1 MNRKIIKGIL
11 NKKLNDWTSTIE
23 DPIVQELARKNTIVT
38 GGAIASLLLGEEVK
52 DFDLY
57 FKNKETT
64 LAIANYYVNNFNDSK
79 KSKIAEVKCVT
90 DLMGEDRVKIVIS
103 SRGVAV
109 EDGKESVLESPFED
123 AVQTLSDAD
132 HVDAKLSDTEG
143 DIQKSYRP
151 VFLSSNAITL
161 SDKIQLVVRFFGDA
175 DQVHKSYDFVHCT
188 NWFDYGSK
196 ELILKAEA
204 LECLINKELKYQGSR
219 YPVCSVIRTRKFI
232 QRGFHINAG
241 SYLKMCFQ
249 ISNLD
254 LNNIEVLEDQLI
266 GVDSAYFSMLI
277 DALKSKQESDPN
289 FRVDSGYLSSL
300 IDKIF

>member
-109 EDGKESVLESPFED
+109 EDGKESVLESPDFRCLHD
-123 AVQTLSDAD
+123 PW
-132 HVDAKLSDTEG
+132 HV
-143 DIQKSYRP
+143 
-151 VFLSSNAITL
+151 
-161 SDKIQLVVRFFGDA
+161 
-175 DQVHKSYDFVHCT
+175 
-188 NWFDYGSK
+188 
-196 ELILKAEA
+196 
-204 LECLINKELKYQGSR
+204 
-219 YPVCSVIRTRKFI
+219 
-232 QRGFHINAG
+232 
-241 SYLKMCFQ
+241 
-249 ISNLD
+249 
-254 LNNIEVLEDQLI
+254 
-266 GVDSAYFSMLI
+266 
-277 DALKSKQESDPN
+277 
-289 FRVDSGYLSSL
+289 
-300 IDKIF
+300 

>member
-289 FRVDSGYLSSL
+289 FRVDSGYLASL

>member
-1 MNRKIIKGIL
+1 M
-11 NKKLNDWTSTIE
+11 
-23 DPIVQELARKNTIVT
+23 
-38 GGAIASLLLGEEVK
+38 
-52 DFDLY
+52 
-57 FKNKETT
+57 
-64 LAIANYYVNNFNDSK
+64 
-79 KSKIAEVKCVT
+79 
-90 DLMGEDRVKIVIS
+90 
-103 SRGVAV
+103 

-289 FRVDSGYLSSL
+289 FRVDSGYLASL